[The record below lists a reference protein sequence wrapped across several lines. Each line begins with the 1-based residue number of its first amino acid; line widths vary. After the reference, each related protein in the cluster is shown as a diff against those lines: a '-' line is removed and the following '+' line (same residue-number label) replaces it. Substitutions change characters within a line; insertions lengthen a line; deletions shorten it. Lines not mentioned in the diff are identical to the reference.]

1 PRIVMWQSC
10 LGQTLIYFILR
21 ELSMWYP
28 LSFFLTQSFY
38 YLLQIS
44 GEWYSILLASDHKEK
59 IEENGSMR
67 VFVERIQPLENSSL
81 YFKYHTIINGECS
94 EIPLVCD
101 LTGKD
106 GECSVDYDGH
116 NVATILD
123 TDYTDY
129 LIYHVKNSENEEK
142 SQIMELYGREP
153 DVSPELK
160 EKFVEYCE
168 KYGIVKENILDL
180 TKVGKLSYLAFS
192 S

>member
-1 PRIVMWQSC
+1 MSFC
-10 LGQTLIYFILR
+10 
-21 ELSMWYP
+21 EDKLS
-28 LSFFLTQSFY
+28 
-38 YLLQIS
+38 
-44 GEWYSILLASDHKEK
+44 A
-59 IEENGSMR
+59 
-67 VFVERIQPLENSSL
+67 
-81 YFKYHTIINGECS
+81 NGECS

-180 TKVGKLSYLAFS
+180 TKVVLNDCFHTWAPAS
-192 S
+192 SLPGPHVLL